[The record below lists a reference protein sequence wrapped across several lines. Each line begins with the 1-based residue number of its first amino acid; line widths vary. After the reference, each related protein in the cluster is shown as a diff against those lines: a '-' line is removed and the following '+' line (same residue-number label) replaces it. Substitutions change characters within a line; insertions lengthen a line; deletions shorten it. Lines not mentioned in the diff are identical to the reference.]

1 MRKLLLASVAIA
13 SMAGATFVVDLTA
26 ALGDQ
31 AAVPYAAALQRSQER
46 HAVLLDAHLAAMKGA
61 LKLTAEQEKYWPAF
75 ETAIRDAE
83 TARADRWRQA
93 RERMENGDRP
103 SPIERMTIMSAHLQS
118 MGTQLKAVADASKP
132 LYDSLTDAQ
141 KRDFGPLMRDF
152 KPRHRS

>member
-13 SMAGATFVVDLTA
+13 SMAGSTFVLDVTA

-31 AAVPYAAALQRSQER
+31 PGVPDAAALQRSQGR
-46 HAVLLDAHLAAMKGA
+46 HATLLEAHLAAMKAA

-75 ETAIRDAE
+75 ETAVRDAE
-83 TARADRWRQA
+83 NARAERWGQA
-93 RERMENGDRP
+93 RQRMESGDRP

-132 LYDSLTDAQ
+132 LYDSLTDGQ

>member
-13 SMAGATFVVDLTA
+13 SVAGSTFVLDVSA

-31 AAVPYAAALQRSQER
+31 PVVPYAAELQRSQER
-46 HAVLLDAHLAAMKGA
+46 HAVLLDAHLAAMKAA

-75 ETAIRDAE
+75 EAAVRDAE
-83 TARADRWRQA
+83 KARADRWGHA
-93 RERMENGDRP
+93 RERMETGDRP

-132 LYDSLTDAQ
+132 LYDSLTDGQ

-152 KPRHRS
+152 KPRGQH